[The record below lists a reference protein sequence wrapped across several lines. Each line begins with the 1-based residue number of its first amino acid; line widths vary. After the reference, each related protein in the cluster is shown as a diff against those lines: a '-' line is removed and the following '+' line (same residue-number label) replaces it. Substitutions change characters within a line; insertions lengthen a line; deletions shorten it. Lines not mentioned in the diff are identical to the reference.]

1 MEEGLRLHS
10 PYTCTLHPH
19 LQPEATFSS
28 AFLSIS
34 LLAHIHKLWSSSVQ
48 IHGLVNKKMTFLLIT
63 KRREYAVMKATE
75 KLVMGAGWHNFC
87 SGEQGMHV
95 IVPWDHA
102 CM

>member
-34 LLAHIHKLWSSSVQ
+34 LLAHVHKLAVVQ
-48 IHGLVNKKMTFLLIT
+48 LCAN
-63 KRREYAVMKATE
+63 
-75 KLVMGAGWHNFC
+75 
-87 SGEQGMHV
+87 
-95 IVPWDHA
+95 PWISE
-102 CM
+102 